1 MYRLQEL
8 SSRYVALKGDATDMV
23 LARWINGYRPAVPF
37 FRLSQGLYLFGRRQ
51 VICKISNE
59 KPVFRVGG
67 GFVGGAED

>member
-8 SSRYVALKGDATDMV
+8 SSRYVAVKGDAVDIC

-67 GFVGGAED
+67 GFVGDL